1 MSRTHASAAKPR
13 ASLTLPPGDTLAAF
27 APFVFLLLWSSGFGL
42 AKVGLAHAEPLTFL
56 ALRYAVIVALFI
68 PAFLVLRPA
77 LPERRMDWVHI
88 AVVGFLIQAVYF
100 GFAYGGMALGVS
112 AGVAA
117 VIASTQPLVVAL
129 AAPLVANER
138 VGGRQWLGLA
148 LGLAGA
154 VTVIGAGSTFDT
166 TLNLGLLLC
175 VGSMFGMAA
184 ATLYQKRFVAKAHP
198 VTVNLV
204 HYAVG
209 LIAVGPVAAAFET
222 MQIDWTPGFIMALA
236 YLVIA
241 NSVFAVSL
249 LLFMIRRSEA
259 SRVSSL
265 FFLIPPVAA
274 LVGWFVLGETLSSM
288 ACVGMAVAAAG
299 VWLVTRPN

>member
-1 MSRTHASAAKPR
+1 MRRTDASIPKSG
-13 ASLTLPPGDTLAAF
+13 ASLTLPPGDALAAF
-27 APFVFLLLWSSGFGL
+27 APVVFLLLWSSGFGL

-68 PAFLVLRPA
+68 PAFVALRPP
-77 LPERRMDWVHI
+77 LPERRMDWIHI

-100 GFAYGGMALGVS
+100 GLAYGGMALGVS

-129 AAPLVANER
+129 AAPLVTNER

-154 VTVIGAGSTFDT
+154 VTVIAAGSQFDT
-166 TLNLGLLLC
+166 TLNVGLILC
-175 VGSMFGMAA
+175 IGSMLGMAA

-198 VTVNLV
+198 VTVNLI
-204 HYAVG
+204 HYSIG
-209 LIAVGPVAAAFET
+209 LLALGPAAAVFET
-222 MQIDWTPGFIMALA
+222 MHVDWTPGFIAALV

-241 NSVFAVSL
+241 NSVLAVSL

-274 LVGWFVLGETLSSM
+274 LVGWVVLGETLSAT
-288 ACVGMAVAAAG
+288 ACVGMTVAAAG